1 MEEVIPFL
9 SQNGGDISHAA
20 ASYLFTANP
29 GRVRY
34 QNSTRLNRLTLLT
47 WIEIQQV
54 FVALQG
60 RKHANVCRGA
70 SSTFHIFSN

>member
-9 SQNGGDISHAA
+9 SQNGGDNSPAA

-34 QNSTRLNRLTLLT
+34 QNSTRLYKLTFLT
-47 WIEIQQV
+47 WIEIQV

-70 SSTFHIFSN
+70 SSTFHIFFN